1 MPHHANGS
9 ALRPRKPAS
18 VAKVGNISSESI
30 SNFRSWTAIKILKY
44 GVEKKLCSKKGW
56 LFKLLCKE
64 GILEDCKQS
73 KKARLWSDYQA
84 QTLYIDAM
92 KEVLEDDNLDPRR
105 NTHLKSKKD
114 GKFMTTRKEDFIPR
128 NPLTALYL
136 CHAYDVPYATF
147 KRWKNESF
155 VTKPIVPDN
164 KGKSVIID
172 KKWASAIYN
181 AKRMYIDTQMALWM
195 SQLSTRQHDKE
206 GKKVC

>member
-1 MPHHANGS
+1 
-9 ALRPRKPAS
+9 
-18 VAKVGNISSESI
+18 
-30 SNFRSWTAIKILKY
+30 
-44 GVEKKLCSKKGW
+44 
-56 LFKLLCKE
+56 
-64 GILEDCKQS
+64 
-73 KKARLWSDYQA
+73 
-84 QTLYIDAM
+84 
-92 KEVLEDDNLDPRR
+92 
-105 NTHLKSKKD
+105 
-114 GKFMTTRKEDFIPR
+114 MTTRKEDFIPR